1 MLHKYKYFV
10 VYEEIDNS
18 LRSLNNDSSIVH
30 IKMKNII
37 SKGIKRSMEV
47 DFYKLM
53 DFKYKQKKDMP
64 EAWNIIIGDVDKF
77 LVDFLKN
84 FGIDMDLLYTTNVG
98 VLNISSQNE
107 SSILWDVSY
116 WAIYIKYLEFVFWME
131 NEPGFS
137 SKQTLQP
144 LAMKKNVFQ
153 NRDKADANRLV
164 FLCSI
169 FQYISYK
176 FYNEEELEEKV
187 GNFMQDIEK
196 SGLIDYFLSKAKENK
211 ENECVRGILG
221 EGFYVFISDDSILD
235 KLIENSEEYGL
246 EPYVITKLIDN
257 VKDMTLLKKYA
268 QNYKDYDGLNVI
280 DAGNLLERI
289 GDARIYKRMD
299 RKLERRQ
306 KNK

>member
-1 MLHKYKYFV
+1 MNKERIDRLF
-10 VYEEIDNS
+10 EI
-18 LRSLNNDSSIVH
+18 LNVGIVDED
-30 IKMKNII
+30 KMIQESQNFF
-37 SKGIKRSMEV
+37 SME
-47 DFYKLM
+47 
-53 DFKYKQKKDMP
+53 
-64 EAWNIIIGDVDKF
+64 E
-77 LVDFLKN
+77 
-84 FGIDMDLLYTTNVG
+84 
-98 VLNISSQNE
+98 
-107 SSILWDVSY
+107 
-116 WAIYIKYLEFVFWME
+116 
-131 NEPGFS
+131 
-137 SKQTLQP
+137 
-144 LAMKKNVFQ
+144 
-153 NRDKADANRLV
+153 
-164 FLCSI
+164 
-169 FQYISYK
+169 